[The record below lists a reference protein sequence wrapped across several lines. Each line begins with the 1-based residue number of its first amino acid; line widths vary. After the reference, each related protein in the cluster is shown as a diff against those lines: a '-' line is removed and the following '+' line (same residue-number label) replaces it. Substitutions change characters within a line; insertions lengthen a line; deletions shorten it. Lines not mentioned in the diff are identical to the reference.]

1 MRQPPRTCRLSRAA
15 RGFSLLCMI
24 HPSAVISPEAQL
36 AADVEVGPFVCI
48 DGPVKIG
55 AGCRIESHAVITGD
69 VVMGAGN
76 VIGHHAVIGAPP
88 QDLSYKMGTPT
99 GVRIG
104 EGNTLREF
112 ATIHRGTKAGTMT
125 VVGDRNFLM
134 AGAHLAHNVTLGSDA
149 VLANNVLLGGHVTVA
164 DRVFI
169 GGCSVF
175 HQFVRIGRFVIA
187 QGLSGAS
194 KDIPPFT
201 LTAGINRVAGLNV
214 IGLRRGG
221 FDAEQRARIKR
232 AFDLLY
238 RSGLNTSQALE
249 KARGMDLGPEGAE
262 FFEFVA
268 GAKKRGICGFVR
280 SAKRADDG
288 E

>member
-1 MRQPPRTCRLSRAA
+1 
-15 RGFSLLCMI
+15 MI
-24 HPSAVISPEAQL
+24 HPSAVINPEAQL

-48 DGPVKIG
+48 EGPVRVG
-55 AGCRIESHAVITGD
+55 AGCRIESHAVVTGD

-88 QDLSYKMGTPT
+88 QDLSYKTGTPT

-104 EGNTLREF
+104 EGNTIRELC
-112 ATIHRGTKAGTMT
+112 TIHRGTKEGTMT

-149 VLANNVLLGGHVTVA
+149 ILANNVLLGGHVEVA

-175 HQFVRIGRFVIA
+175 HQFTRIGRFAIV
-187 QGLSGAS
+187 QGLSAFS
-194 KDIPPFT
+194 KDVPPFT
-201 LTAGINRVAGLNV
+201 LAAIRNRVVGLNV
-214 IGLRRGG
+214 VGLRRSG
-221 FDAEQRARIKR
+221 FDAAQRARIKQ
-232 AFDLLY
+232 AFNLLY
-238 RSGLNTSQALE
+238 RSGLNMTQAVA
-249 KARGMDLGPEGAE
+249 KARDTDLGPEGRE

-268 GAKKRGICGFVR
+268 VATKRGICGLVLG
-280 SAKRADDG
+280 AGGQEPD
-288 E
+288 